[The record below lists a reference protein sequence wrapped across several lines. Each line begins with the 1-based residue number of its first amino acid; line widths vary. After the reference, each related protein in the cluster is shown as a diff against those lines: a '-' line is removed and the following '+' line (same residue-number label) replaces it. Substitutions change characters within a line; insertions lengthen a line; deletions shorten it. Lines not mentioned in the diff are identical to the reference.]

1 MFPLF
6 LVPVTILAT
15 IAAVVGMYLSY
26 SERRD

>member
-15 IAAVVGMYLSY
+15 IAAVVGLYLRFT
-26 SERRD
+26 EHD